1 MAGGFHSMNRSNR
14 RVNRAAFS
22 DINVTPLVDV
32 MLVLLLIFMLTAPML
47 TVGVPVD
54 LPKTHAAKL
63 NDQIEP
69 LVVTVNASGQVFL
82 QETEIPM
89 ETLVPRLMAITQ
101 NNPEAKIYVRGDKN
115 LAYGRVME
123 TMGEISAAG
132 FSKVSLLAEMP
143 PRPSSAPMI
152 MPQSAK
158 GAPIKGNNVPQQLP
172 QSQPVAQQPQVQQR
186 QPSHMPQQPAS
197 SQPMNPAGQSRSNGT
212 QGVRPIAHNTAQNGM
227 PSQPQKTSR

>member
-1 MAGGFHSMNRSNR
+1 MAGSFHYMSRANR
-14 RVNRAAFS
+14 RIKRAAFS

-69 LVVTVNASGQVFL
+69 LVVSVNAAGQVFL
-82 QETEIPM
+82 QETEVPM
-89 ETLVPRLMAITQ
+89 ETLIPRLIAVTQ

-123 TMGEISAAG
+123 TMGAIATAG
-132 FSKVSLLAEMP
+132 FTKVSLLAELPPQASHMQSSQSHVLGSKMP
-143 PRPSSAPMI
+143 RTLSSE
-152 MPQSAK
+152 
-158 GAPIKGNNVPQQLP
+158 VPQNKAK
-172 QSQPVAQQPQVQQR
+172 AQVKKPGAR
-186 QPSHMPQQPAS
+186 
-197 SQPMNPAGQSRSNGT
+197 
-212 QGVRPIAHNTAQNGM
+212 
-227 PSQPQKTSR
+227 